1 MQPSYEQPKTL
12 PPVRAFVV
20 QFYNDADIEQQS
32 FSGRVEHVMS
42 GQAKRFH
49 SVEDLLAFFTWMLRV
64 VDTPPQALPSADI
77 IPNAGVSP
85 PGRS

>member
-1 MQPSYEQPKTL
+1 MSLSYEKSKTL

-20 QFYNDADIEQQS
+20 QFYNDADIEHQS

-64 VDTPPQALPSADI
+64 VDTPPQEMTSADI
-77 IPNAGVSP
+77 ISNAGVSP